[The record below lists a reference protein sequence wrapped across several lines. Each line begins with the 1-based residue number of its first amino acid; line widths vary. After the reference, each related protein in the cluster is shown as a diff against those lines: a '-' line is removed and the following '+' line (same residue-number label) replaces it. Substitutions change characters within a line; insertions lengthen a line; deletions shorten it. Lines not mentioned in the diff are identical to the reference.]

1 MFLIVIKSNSIS
13 SNGRNWPLVVVTRKD
28 LSFPAAVIAQ
38 EIYESNWKTN
48 PKKEIYESN
57 WKTNPKNWLDYFTDD
72 GKRKLEI
79 LGHEVEVVTANLI
92 YEVDIPSYRNREA
105 YSIVRNYKIFK
116 IDFAYLQQLTITK
129 VKEKRKDIF

>member
-1 MFLIVIKSNSIS
+1 MFPIVIKSNSIS

-48 PKKEIYESN
+48 PK
-57 WKTNPKNWLDYFTDD
+57 NWLEYFTDD
-72 GKRKLEI
+72 GKRKMEI

-92 YEVDIPSYRNREA
+92 YGVDIPSYRNREA
-105 YSIVRNYKIFK
+105 YSMVRNYEIFK
-116 IDFAYLQQLTITK
+116 NCSVVGVETAMLEVNQEAAEWVNNNL
-129 VKEKRKDIF
+129 KRLRRYK

>member
-1 MFLIVIKSNSIS
+1 MFPIVVKSNSIS

-48 PKKEIYESN
+48 PK
-57 WKTNPKNWLDYFTDD
+57 NWLEYFTDD
-72 GKRKLEI
+72 GKRKMEI

-92 YEVDIPSYRNREA
+92 YGVDIPSYRNREA
-105 YSIVRNYKIFK
+105 YSMVRNYEIFK
-116 IDFAYLQQLTITK
+116 NCSVVGVETAMLEVNQEAAEWVNNNL
-129 VKEKRKDIF
+129 KRLRKYK

>member
-1 MFLIVIKSNSIS
+1 MFPIVIKSNSIS

-48 PKKEIYESN
+48 PK
-57 WKTNPKNWLDYFTDD
+57 NWLEYFTDD
-72 GKRKLEI
+72 GKRKMEI

-92 YEVDIPSYRNREA
+92 YGVDIPSCRNREA
-105 YSIVRNYKIFK
+105 YSMVRNYEIFK
-116 IDFAYLQQLTITK
+116 NCSVVGVETAMLEVNQEATEWVNNNL
-129 VKEKRKDIF
+129 KRLRKYK

>member
-1 MFLIVIKSNSIS
+1 MFPIVIKSNSIS

-38 EIYESNWKTN
+38 
-48 PKKEIYESN
+48 EIYESN

-105 YSIVRNYKIFK
+105 YSMVRNYKIFK
-116 IDFAYLQQLTITK
+116 NWPVVDVETAMLEANQ
-129 VKEKRKDIF
+129 EAA

>member
-1 MFLIVIKSNSIS
+1 MFPIVIKSNSIS

-48 PKKEIYESN
+48 PK
-57 WKTNPKNWLDYFTDD
+57 NWLEYFTDD
-72 GKRKLEI
+72 GKRKMEI

-92 YEVDIPSYRNREA
+92 YGVDIPSYRNREA
-105 YSIVRNYKIFK
+105 YSTVRNYEIFK
-116 IDFAYLQQLTITK
+116 NCSVVGVETAMLEVNQEAAEWVNNNL
-129 VKEKRKDIF
+129 KRLRKYK

>member
-1 MFLIVIKSNSIS
+1 MFPIVIKSNSIS

-48 PKKEIYESN
+48 PK
-57 WKTNPKNWLDYFTDD
+57 NWLDYFTDD

-92 YEVDIPSYRNREA
+92 YGVDIPSYRNREA
-105 YSIVRNYKIFK
+105 YSMVRNYEIFK
-116 IDFAYLQQLTITK
+116 NCSVVGVETAMLEVNQEAAEWVNNNL
-129 VKEKRKDIF
+129 KRLRKYK

>member
-1 MFLIVIKSNSIS
+1 MFPIVIKSNSIS

-48 PKKEIYESN
+48 PK
-57 WKTNPKNWLDYFTDD
+57 NWLEYLTDD

-92 YEVDIPSYRNREA
+92 YGVDIPSYRNREA
-105 YSIVRNYKIFK
+105 YSMVRNYEIFK
-116 IDFAYLQQLTITK
+116 NCSVVGVETAMLEVNQEAAEWVNNNL
-129 VKEKRKDIF
+129 KRLRKYK

>member
-1 MFLIVIKSNSIS
+1 MFPIVIKSNSIS

-48 PKKEIYESN
+48 PK
-57 WKTNPKNWLDYFTDD
+57 NWLDYFTDD

-92 YEVDIPSYRNREA
+92 YGVDIPSYRNRGA
-105 YSIVRNYKIFK
+105 CSMVRNYEIFRNCSVVGVET
-116 IDFAYLQQLTITK
+116 AMLEVNQEAAEWVNNNL
-129 VKEKRKDIF
+129 KRLRKYK

>member
-1 MFLIVIKSNSIS
+1 MFPIVIKSNRIS

-48 PKKEIYESN
+48 PK
-57 WKTNPKNWLDYFTDD
+57 NWLEYFTDD
-72 GKRKLEI
+72 GKRKMEI

-92 YEVDIPSYRNREA
+92 YGVDIPSYRNREA
-105 YSIVRNYKIFK
+105 YSMVRNYEIFK
-116 IDFAYLQQLTITK
+116 NCSVVGVETAMLEANQEAAEWVNNNL
-129 VKEKRKDIF
+129 KRLRKYK

>member
-1 MFLIVIKSNSIS
+1 MFPIVIKSNSIS

-48 PKKEIYESN
+48 PK
-57 WKTNPKNWLDYFTDD
+57 NWLEYFTDD
-72 GKRKLEI
+72 GKRKTEI

-92 YEVDIPSYRNREA
+92 YGVDIPSYRNREA
-105 YSIVRNYKIFK
+105 YSIVRNYEIFK
-116 IDFAYLQQLTITK
+116 NCSVVGVETAMLEVNQEAAEWVNNNL
-129 VKEKRKDIF
+129 KRLRKYK

>member
-1 MFLIVIKSNSIS
+1 MFPIVIKSNSIS

-48 PKKEIYESN
+48 PK
-57 WKTNPKNWLDYFTDD
+57 NWLDYFTDD

-92 YEVDIPSYRNREA
+92 YGVDIPSYRNREA
-105 YSIVRNYKIFK
+105 YSMVRNYEIFRNCSVVGVET
-116 IDFAYLQQLTITK
+116 AMLEVNQEAAEWVNNNL
-129 VKEKRKDIF
+129 KRLRKYK

>member
-1 MFLIVIKSNSIS
+1 MFPIVIKSNSIS

-48 PKKEIYESN
+48 PK
-57 WKTNPKNWLDYFTDD
+57 NWLEYFTDD
-72 GKRKLEI
+72 GKRKMEI

-92 YEVDIPSYRNREA
+92 YGVDIPSYRNREA
-105 YSIVRNYKIFK
+105 YSMVRKYEIFK
-116 IDFAYLQQLTITK
+116 NCSVVGVETAMLEVNQEAAEWVNNNLK
-129 VKEKRKDIF
+129 HLRKYK

>member
-1 MFLIVIKSNSIS
+1 MFPIVIKSNSIS

-38 EIYESNWKTN
+38 EIC
-48 PKKEIYESN
+48 ESN

-92 YEVDIPSYRNREA
+92 YGVDIPSYRNREA
-105 YSIVRNYKIFK
+105 YSMVRNYEIFK
-116 IDFAYLQQLTITK
+116 NCSVVGVETAMLEVNQEAAEWVNNNL
-129 VKEKRKDIF
+129 KRLRKYK

>member
-1 MFLIVIKSNSIS
+1 MFPIVIKSNSIS

-48 PKKEIYESN
+48 PK
-57 WKTNPKNWLDYFTDD
+57 NWLEYFTDD
-72 GKRKLEI
+72 GKRKMEI

-92 YEVDIPSYRNREA
+92 YGVDIPSYRNREA
-105 YSIVRNYKIFK
+105 YSMVRNYEIFK
-116 IDFAYLQQLTITK
+116 NCSVVGVETAMLEVDQEAAEWVNNNL
-129 VKEKRKDIF
+129 KRLRKYK

>member
-1 MFLIVIKSNSIS
+1 MFPIVIKSNSIS

-48 PKKEIYESN
+48 PK
-57 WKTNPKNWLDYFTDD
+57 NWLDYFTDD
-72 GKRKLEI
+72 GKRKMEI

-92 YEVDIPSYRNREA
+92 YGVNIPSYRNREA
-105 YSIVRNYKIFK
+105 YSMVRNYEIFK
-116 IDFAYLQQLTITK
+116 NCSVVGVETAMLEVNQEAAEWVNNNL
-129 VKEKRKDIF
+129 KRLRKYK

>member
-1 MFLIVIKSNSIS
+1 MFPIVIKSNSIS
-13 SNGRNWPLVVVTRKD
+13 SNGRNWPLVVVIRKD

-38 EIYESNWKTN
+38 
-48 PKKEIYESN
+48 EIYESN

-92 YEVDIPSYRNREA
+92 YGVDIPSCRNREA
-105 YSIVRNYKIFK
+105 YSMVRNYEIFK
-116 IDFAYLQQLTITK
+116 NCSVVGVETAMLEVNQEAAEWVNNNLK
-129 VKEKRKDIF
+129 HLRKYK

>member
-1 MFLIVIKSNSIS
+1 MFPIVIKSNSIS

-38 EIYESNWKTN
+38 EIYESNWKTD
-48 PKKEIYESN
+48 
-57 WKTNPKNWLDYFTDD
+57 PKNWLDYFTDD

-92 YEVDIPSYRNREA
+92 YGVDIPSYRNREA
-105 YSIVRNYKIFK
+105 YSMVRNYEIFRNCSVVGVET
-116 IDFAYLQQLTITK
+116 AMLEVNQEAAEWVNNNL
-129 VKEKRKDIF
+129 KRLRKYK

>member
-1 MFLIVIKSNSIS
+1 MFPIVIKSNSIS

-48 PKKEIYESN
+48 PK
-57 WKTNPKNWLDYFTDD
+57 NWLEYFTDD
-72 GKRKLEI
+72 GKRKMEI

-92 YEVDIPSYRNREA
+92 YGVDIPSYRNREA
-105 YSIVRNYKIFK
+105 YSMVRNYEIFK
-116 IDFAYLQQLTITK
+116 NCSVVGVETAMLEVNQEATEWVNSNLK
-129 VKEKRKDIF
+129 HLRKYK

>member
-1 MFLIVIKSNSIS
+1 MFPIVIKSNSIS

-48 PKKEIYESN
+48 PK
-57 WKTNPKNWLDYFTDD
+57 NWLEYFTDD
-72 GKRKLEI
+72 GKRKMEI

-92 YEVDIPSYRNREA
+92 YGVDIPSYRNREA
-105 YSIVRNYKIFK
+105 YSMVRNYEIFK
-116 IDFAYLQQLTITK
+116 NCSVVGVETAMLEVNQEAAEWVNNNL
-129 VKEKRKDIF
+129 KRLRKYK

>member
-1 MFLIVIKSNSIS
+1 MFPIVIKSNSIS

-48 PKKEIYESN
+48 PK
-57 WKTNPKNWLDYFTDD
+57 NWLDYFTDD

-92 YEVDIPSYRNREA
+92 YGVDIPSCRNREA
-105 YSIVRNYKIFK
+105 YSMVRNYEIFK
-116 IDFAYLQQLTITK
+116 NCSVVGVETAMLEVNQEAAEWVNNNL
-129 VKEKRKDIF
+129 KRLRRYK

>member
-1 MFLIVIKSNSIS
+1 MFPIVIKSNSIS

-48 PKKEIYESN
+48 PK
-57 WKTNPKNWLDYFTDD
+57 NWLEYFTDD
-72 GKRKLEI
+72 GKRKMEI

-92 YEVDIPSYRNREA
+92 YGVDIPSCRNREA
-105 YSIVRNYKIFK
+105 YSMVRNYEIFK
-116 IDFAYLQQLTITK
+116 NCSVVGVETAMLEVNQEAAEWVNNNLK
-129 VKEKRKDIF
+129 HLRKYK

>member
-1 MFLIVIKSNSIS
+1 MFPIVIKSNSIS

-48 PKKEIYESN
+48 PK
-57 WKTNPKNWLDYFTDD
+57 NWLEYFTDD
-72 GKRKLEI
+72 GKRKMEI

-92 YEVDIPSYRNREA
+92 YGVDIPSCRNREA
-105 YSIVRNYKIFK
+105 YSMVRNYEIFK
-116 IDFAYLQQLTITK
+116 NCSVVGVETAMLEVNQEAAEWVNNNL
-129 VKEKRKDIF
+129 KRLRRYK

>member
-1 MFLIVIKSNSIS
+1 MFPIVIKSNSIS

-48 PKKEIYESN
+48 PK
-57 WKTNPKNWLDYFTDD
+57 NWLDYFTDD

-92 YEVDIPSYRNREA
+92 YGVDIPSYRNREA
-105 YSIVRNYKIFK
+105 HSMVRNYKIFK
-116 IDFAYLQQLTITK
+116 NCSVVGVETAMLEVTQEAAEWVNNNL
-129 VKEKRKDIF
+129 KRLRKYK